1 MVGDVHANF
10 SCSQVWTDT
19 GDTAFTRAED
29 LDGLLETLGRKA
41 MLFEYR
47 GEEVLVEE
55 MRSLYAHA
63 VEEAERREGDMLGRD
78 V

>member
-1 MVGDVHANF
+1 MPISAAA
-10 SCSQVWTDT
+10 QVWTDT
-19 GDTAFTRAED
+19 DDTAFTRAED